1 MAKARLFL
9 RRDFRGTY
17 THEKVIPAG
26 EYAVDAK
33 ELMGLGTWLLD
44 NDYADPIGPAPEVET
59 FSNPPAEE
67 IPETRKGKVKTT
79 K

>member
-44 NDYADPIGPAPEVET
+44 NDYADPIGPV
-59 FSNPPAEE
+59 
-67 IPETRKGKVKTT
+67 
-79 K
+79 